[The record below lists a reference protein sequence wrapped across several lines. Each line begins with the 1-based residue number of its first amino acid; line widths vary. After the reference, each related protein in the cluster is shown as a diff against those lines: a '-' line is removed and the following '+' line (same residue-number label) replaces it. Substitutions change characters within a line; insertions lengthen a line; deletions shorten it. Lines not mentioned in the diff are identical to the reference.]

1 MAVTTTEKFYL
12 DFNTNNIV
20 NINAKQ
26 YDTESRFINIIC
38 TDHGKVVKLNPMT
51 ESVFIRWKKA
61 DGKAIFKMGEV
72 LDDGSVLITLTQQ
85 MLIASGTQVADIL
98 ITTYLDNVDVETWED
113 LEVLIETKNAGIIST
128 MKFNVNVVSAPID
141 ANALISSEELDA
153 LSEVIVKYED
163 RWGDV
168 FEALKLCET
177 YTDKAKTAAENA
189 DKAIENINNFLG
201 TIDDDETADTL
212 YGIKK
217 ACEIARDSA
226 KAATEAAEAA
236 TAEAKTA
243 TQNAKDLI
251 GTEDDESGTNTMYG
265 IMQSAKD
272 ATEYAKEVAET
283 YAEELDNRVKKT
295 GDEMSGDLTTPNL
308 NATNSLILGKSTFS
322 YDNDTA
328 SVVISFSAPITTEDE
343 ETDTENEIVETDEAD
358 VTDEADIA
366 DETGESTQID
376 EADIIE

>member
-26 YDTESRFINIIC
+26 YDTESRFINIVC
-38 TDHGKVVKLNPMT
+38 TDHGKVVKLNPIT

-201 TIDDDETADTL
+201 TIDDDETTDTL

-272 ATEYAKEVAET
+272 ATDYAKEVAET

-322 YDNDTA
+322 YDDNTA
-328 SVVISFSAPITTEDE
+328 SVVISFSAPITTEDDE
-343 ETDTENEIVETDEAD
+343 IATESEIVETDETDVAD
-358 VTDEADIA
+358 EAVVTDETDTT
-366 DETGESTQID
+366 DENNT
-376 EADIIE
+376 IE